1 MRYIVKIYN
10 TAGTIDT
17 FESNSMD
24 SLRHIKSHYG
34 VACNVY
40 SKKGNI
46 LSASRYN
53 DRKGWYR
60 CKVGKI

>member
-1 MRYIVKIYN
+1 MRYIVRIYKSGKIY
-10 TAGTIDT
+10 A
-17 FESNSMD
+17 FESNSRD
-24 SLRHIKSHYG
+24 SLKHIKRHCG
-34 VACNVY
+34 AACNVF